1 MYFLFITLS
10 LKIWGQCHFLEVDY
24 GFVTNGSTIRIFIK
38 TGPNQLCFSD
48 LRNWNDSDVFEVLLG
63 LCFVSIDHPTG
74 NNEKIKEFLCSLDDR
89 KCDWPARPQPEVPR
103 DKRSPE
109 PRSPTPSEYQPT
121 DSEIEC
127 NTETE
132 SELSDYESEGYE
144 TETGRPHTK
153 GKEKVL
159 VTAPDGEKES
169 AALTA
174 TTNRVTRASAKAM
187 MGTNTAPDVTA
198 VVSSTNT
205 RNAASQGSNMT
216 AMTTKKALTRSAT
229 NTDAKGNT
237 PQTCDKAQ
245 PQTTRRTRSSKE
257 VDMEQ
262 PEVSSEGNEPVS
274 NLFPRDIAKAAKA
287 GPSRQRK

>member
-1 MYFLFITLS
+1 M
-10 LKIWGQCHFLEVDY
+10 KIWGQCHFLEVDY

-48 LRNWNDSDVFEVLLG
+48 LRNWNDADVFEVLLG

-74 NNEKIKEFLCSLDDR
+74 NNKKIKEFLCRPDDR
-89 KCDWPARPQPEVPR
+89 KCDWPARAPPPEVPR

-109 PRSPTPSEYQPT
+109 PTRSPTPSEYQPT
-121 DSEIEC
+121 DSEIESIA
-127 NTETE
+127 ETE
-132 SELSDYESEGYE
+132 SELTDYESEGYE

-153 GKEKVL
+153 EKKKVS
-159 VTAPDGEKES
+159 VIAPDGEKES

-187 MGTNTAPDVTA
+187 MGTKTAPDVTA
-198 VVSSTNT
+198 TVPSTTT
-205 RNAASQGSNMT
+205 RNAASRGSNMAAT
-216 AMTTKKALTRSAT
+216 TTKKALTRSAT

-257 VDMEQ
+257 VGMEQ